1 MRKHLLLTSL
11 LLLCCTVPS
20 LAQVWSYAYGGPGSE
35 LGKFIEPTADG
46 GFYVA
51 GTQSTVVQGPERFY
65 VARFDAAGS
74 LLWEKSYGKTGST
87 HTIFAFSKTLDG
99 GFLIG
104 GFTGVQNSGT
114 ESALMY
120 RGDSAGNVV
129 FERDVNYSDSD
140 HWHVLLERAEGGY
153 YMGGHTD
160 SKGDPSGDMWLQ
172 KLDEDRNVVW
182 EKVYN
187 RNTAEHSHSGLI
199 ASDGDVVL
207 LGHTVVGSREKYWVA
222 KVDTSGTI
230 RWQKVFGSVPN
241 DHDSPYKTFETREGN
256 FAFIGGSSTP
266 NQPLGTM
273 WLLVVDPSGNI
284 VVDKHFGA
292 VGGQTFAWSGRQTS
306 DGGFILAGH
315 TNYRT
320 RGQLDMIVVKTDAL
334 GNQEWERTYGGTG
347 YDYAFDV
354 IEVADGYIA
363 AGYTGS
369 PSIMTGG
376 GGDLYIVKIAKQ
388 TQALPTT
395 VVLTTPSNGA
405 VNQPVNTRLA
415 WSAATGASRY
425 ELQLAFDSTF
435 ESTVYSD
442 TNVAATADTVPALSN
457 GMRYFWR
464 VRAINAV
471 GEGPWSNVWSFAT
484 ALPLP
489 SAVVL
494 LSPTH
499 GESTAST
506 DITLTWEAAQPN
518 VEKYWLETSSTQ
530 TFTTRGTD
538 TNIVGTSTPYNGLE
552 RGRTYW
558 WRVKARNSSGWGPFS
573 EPRSFTVSPTTAV
586 TGELTSTSATM
597 SVWPNPTRSTVSV
610 RVSLSSPSDV
620 AVVMAD
626 VTGRTVLSMPIGY
639 RSAGEHRL
647 ALDVSS
653 IAPGAYTL
661 VLRTAAGPVAVQNV
675 TVVR

>member
-1 MRKHLLLTSL
+1 MRKSLRLTCL

-20 LAQVWSYAYGGPGSE
+20 LAQVWSYAYGGAGSE
-35 LGKFIEPTADG
+35 LGKFIEPTSDG

-51 GTQSTVVQGPERFY
+51 GTQSAVSQGPERFY
-65 VARFDAAGS
+65 VARFNAAGA

-87 HTIFAFSKTLDG
+87 HTIFAFSKTSDD

-120 RGDSAGNVV
+120 RADSAGNVV

-140 HWHVLLERAEGGY
+140 HWHVLLERPEGGY

-160 SKGDPSGDMWLQ
+160 SRGDPSGDMWLQ
-172 KLDEDRNVVW
+172 KLDESRAVIW

-187 RNTAEHSHSGLI
+187 RNTSEHAHSGVI
-199 ASDGDVVL
+199 ARDGDVVL
-207 LGHTVVGSREKYWVA
+207 LGHTAVGGREKYWVT
-222 KVDTSGTI
+222 KVDTTGTI

-273 WLLVVDPSGNI
+273 WLLVVDAIGNI
-284 VVDKHFGA
+284 VIDKHYGA
-292 VGGQTFAWSGRQTS
+292 AGGQTFSWSGRQTS

-376 GGDLYIVKIAKQ
+376 GGDLYIVKIAKE

-395 VVLTTPSNGA
+395 VVLRTPTNGA
-405 VNQPVNTRLA
+405 VNQPSNARLA
-415 WSAATGASRY
+415 WNAVSGASRY
-425 ELQLAFDSTF
+425 ELQVALDSTF
-435 ESTVYSD
+435 ESKVYAD
-442 TNVAATADTVPALSN
+442 TNIAATADTLAALTS

-464 VRAINAV
+464 IRAINSV
-471 GEGPWSNVWSFAT
+471 GAGPWSNIWSFAT

-494 LSPTH
+494 LSPAH
-499 GESTAST
+499 GESTST
-506 DITLTWEAAQPN
+506 DVTLTWEAAQPN

-530 TFTTRGTD
+530 AFTTRGTD

-573 EPRSFTVSPTTAV
+573 QPRSFTVSPTTAV
-586 TGELTSTSATM
+586 TGELATTSSNMT
-597 SVWPNPTRSTVSV
+597 VWPNPVSSNASV
-610 RVSLSSPSDV
+610 RFSLSSPSDV
-620 AVVMAD
+620 VVVIAD
-626 VTGRTVLSMPIGY
+626 VTGRTVLSMPVGY
-639 RSAGEHRL
+639 RSTGEHRL
-647 ALDVSS
+647 MLDASS
-653 IAPGAYTL
+653 IAPGAYAL
-661 VLRTAAGPVAVQNV
+661 VLRNSAGIVAVQGLS
-675 TVVR
+675 VVR